1 MTATCS
7 IFLMFIYFAY
17 IKVFVYFQCY
27 TVPNPIRLSYISHIK
42 TATILSFTLLPVF
55 DTSDWRRA
63 SSCPSIIARMHL
75 IPCFRCSIKPIPN
88 PRDINYRNK

>member
-17 IKVFVYFQCY
+17 IKVFVYFQYY
-27 TVPNPIRLSYISHIK
+27 TVHNPIRLS
-42 TATILSFTLLPVF
+42 ATILSFTLLPVF

-63 SSCPSIIARMHL
+63 SSCPSIIAGMHL
-75 IPCFRCSIKPIPN
+75 IPCFRCSIKTIPN